1 MCDMLRPVT
10 KAVSE
15 PPVTAAML
23 SSQLTPYPRDFCMA
37 SSSLSTVT
45 FSGFLTFLFWR
56 KVPAAPF
63 PSLQCFSTLDH
74 HLHLLFTFL
83 GFSLLLSVNVLIF
96 FSAGSLRSTDG
107 ILLFLLSF
115 QLSDSLFTYLLVLP
129 LGCQLIMDS
138 AGICTQLM
146 FSYSIPSKDLG
157 SHGSYS
163 RAMHCNLMSL
173 ESLNSLLSPQMH
185 WSSGSLPVAWV
196 SLVKFIFMLCV

>member
-1 MCDMLRPVT
+1 MNEEQQHNIIISLSLCHQVAMCDMLRPVT

-23 SSQLTPYPRDFCMA
+23 SSQLTPYPRDFRMA

-56 KVPAAPF
+56 KVLAAPF

-107 ILLFLLSF
+107 ILLFFFPSNS
-115 QLSDSLFTYLLVLP
+115 QIP
-129 LGCQLIMDS
+129 
-138 AGICTQLM
+138 
-146 FSYSIPSKDLG
+146 FS
-157 SHGSYS
+157 HT
-163 RAMHCNLMSL
+163 
-173 ESLNSLLSPQMH
+173 
-185 WSSGSLPVAWV
+185 
-196 SLVKFIFMLCV
+196 F